1 MVASLLKI
9 VHTGIQ
15 DERLLPPADQP
26 SLKYFQKAFVK
37 AGRFTTQWVRLDFD
51 TRPLL
56 GAQASLTIPRQ
67 GHLVSRL
74 YLVTTM
80 PDIYTIQ
87 QQAAKAGG
95 ANFVGPRF
103 GWTNSLGHALI
114 QEATVEIGGAR
125 VESLDSRTLEV
136 LDEFTTPLEKTTVM
150 DRLIKR
156 EQNGFTPTTFGWE
169 SNPTVAVTPLP
180 FWFSNGDSG
189 VCLPIDALGADFVRL
204 LVRFA
209 PLASLYVS
217 TAQQSLPNLSNP
229 VGGDAYF
236 PLLGSSFYQSN
247 ANGMPI
253 SGLNGNPTQSQKVSK
268 IPGVQM
274 PNELFLGDT
283 YVMAEYIYLDK
294 VEANFFRISDIQYP
308 VVQHYAFEP
317 FDSLGLP
324 QLTASLR
331 VPNPVRDLYF
341 FAQRREAVAYN
352 APFLAT
358 RDLSGFDVTVAPWW
372 PDASGLTTQVIGDY
386 AAGFSTRDSEPLA
399 TIQLLY
405 EGKLI
410 RYESS
415 SPTLF
420 RSVLPAFH
428 QRKTPWINRYYYN
441 MPFGVLNG
449 LTPPSVPSGEGNL
462 DKIKRVEL
470 QMQFK
475 PFRGSMNPNNVPR
488 YNVYVFAQ
496 TYNIFRVYGG
506 RGGLLFGY

>member
-37 AGRFTTQWVRLDFD
+37 GGRFTTQWVRLDFD

-80 PDIYTIQ
+80 PDIYTTQ
-87 QQAAKAGG
+87 QRAINSSGG
-95 ANFVGPRF
+95 NFVGPRF

-114 QEATVEIGGAR
+114 DEATVEIGGAR
-125 VESLDSRTLEV
+125 VESLNARLLEV
-136 LDEFTTPLEKTTVM
+136 LDEFGTPLEKTTAM
-150 DRLIKR
+150 NRILKR
-156 EQNGFTPTTFGWE
+156 EQNGFTPTSFGWD
-169 SNPTVAVTPLP
+169 SSPTVAVTPLP

-189 VCLPIDALGADFVRL
+189 VALPIDALGADLVRL
-204 LVRFA
+204 LVKFA
-209 PLASLYVS
+209 PLNSLYVS
-217 TAQQSLPNLSNP
+217 TAQQALPNTANP
-229 VGGDAYF
+229 AAGDAYF
-236 PLLGSSFYQSN
+236 PLLNSSFYKSDV
-247 ANGMPI
+247 NGNLVY
-253 SGLNGNPTQSQKVSK
+253 GLTGNPTQAQKVSK
-268 IPGVQM
+268 ITGIQM
-274 PNELFLGDT
+274 PSELFLGDT

-308 VVQHYAFEP
+308 VVQHYSIEP
-317 FDSLGLP
+317 FDSVGLP
-324 QLTASLR
+324 QISAPLR
-331 VPNPVRDLYF
+331 IPNPVRDLYF

-358 RDLSGFDVTVAPWW
+358 RDLSGLGVTVAPWW
-372 PDASGLTTQVIGDY
+372 PDASGLTTQVVGDY
-386 AAGFSTRDSEPLA
+386 AAGYSTRDSEPILSL
-399 TIQLLY
+399 QLLY

-410 RYESS
+410 RYETV

-420 RSVLPAFH
+420 RSVLPAYG

-449 LTPPSVPSGEGNL
+449 LTPPSIPTGEGNL
-462 DKIKRVEL
+462 DKIQRVEL
-470 QMQFK
+470 QLQFR

-488 YNVYVFAQ
+488 YNVYVFAE

>member
-9 VHTGIQ
+9 IHTGIQ
-15 DERLLPPADQP
+15 DERLLPPSDQP

-51 TRPLL
+51 TRPRL

-80 PDIYTIQ
+80 PNINTIQ
-87 QQAAKAGG
+87 RRAQAVGG
-95 ANFVGPRF
+95 GNFLGPRF

-114 QEATVEIGGAR
+114 DEATVEIGGSR
-125 VESLDSRTLEV
+125 VESLNSRLLEV
-136 LDEFTTPLEKTTVM
+136 LDEFGTPLEKTTVM
-150 DRLIKR
+150 NRLLKR
-156 EQNGFTPTTFGWE
+156 EQNGFTPTSFGSE
-169 SNPTVAVTPLP
+169 SDPTVAVTPLP
-180 FWFSNGDSG
+180 FWFSNGDNGSY
-189 VCLPIDALGADFVRL
+189 LPIDALGADLTRL
-204 LVRFA
+204 LIKFA
-209 PLASLYVS
+209 PLNSLYVS
-217 TAQQSLPNLSNP
+217 SAQRLLPNTANP
-229 VGGDAYF
+229 AAGDAYY
-236 PLLGSSFYQSN
+236 PLIGSSFYTSDPE
-247 ANGMPI
+247 GPLVY
-253 SGLNGNPTQSQKVSK
+253 GLTGNPSVGRNATK
-268 IPGVQM
+268 IPTVEM
-274 PNELFLGDT
+274 PTEFSLGDT

-294 VEANFFRISDIQYP
+294 VEANMFRISDIQYP
-308 VVQHYAFEP
+308 VVQHYSLDP

-324 QLTASLR
+324 KLTASLR
-331 VPNPVRDLYF
+331 IPNPVRDLYF

-352 APFLAT
+352 CPFLAT
-358 RDLSGFDVTVAPWW
+358 RDLSGLDIAIAPWW
-372 PDASGLTTQVIGDY
+372 PDASGLTPQVVGDY
-386 AAGFSTRDSEPLA
+386 VAGYATRDSEPL
-399 TIQLLY
+399 TSIQLTY

-420 RSVLPAFH
+420 RSVLPSYN

-441 MPFGVLNG
+441 LPFGLMNG
-449 LTPPSVPSGEGNL
+449 LSPPSIPSGEGNL
-462 DKIKRVEL
+462 DKIQRVDL
-470 QMQFK
+470 QLQFK